1 MPAYSGSALFATWIS
16 ASPAGTVQLNTDYQT
31 MTYTPSVDKIDTTA
45 GADTAKEFILG
56 MKDGNATYVGIQQ
69 AGATALIPLL
79 AEGVMGTL
87 TIAPEG
93 TATGKQK
100 LIMPAMSEGITWNWA
115 YNDKVTINIS
125 WSQTAA
131 RTDTAY

>member
-1 MPAYSGSALFATWIS
+1 MPAYSGSALFATWV
-16 ASPAGTVQLNTDYQT
+16 AATPAGTVQLNTDYQT
-31 MTYTPSVDKIDTTA
+31 LTYTPSIEKIDTTA

-56 MKDGNATYVGIQQ
+56 MKDGAVAYTAIQQ
-69 AGATALIPLL
+69 AAGTALIPLL

-100 LIMPAMSEGITWNWA
+100 MIVPAMSEGITWNWA
-115 YNDKVTINIS
+115 YNDKVIMNVA

-131 RTDTAY
+131 RTDSVY